1 MNANPMEWYMI
12 ATNAVTG
19 KAKYFTRGDMK
30 QDDYRVLMASCCI
43 PVACRPIFIDGV
55 PYYDG
60 ALSDTCLLY
69 TSCGHKAG
77 ELEKIMD
84 VVKHHQH
91 QGDGLERGAGQP
103 GAFCGKHT
111 KKTPFMFYCKQCNR
125 GLCRDSKFYIKNQAK
140 VMLASK
146 ADLPSRSPLK

>member
-1 MNANPMEWYMI
+1 MGVDEALDQAEQ
-12 ATNAVTG
+12 
-19 KAKYFTRGDMK
+19 K
-30 QDDYRVLMASCCI
+30 QPGRKPPQLRKQKRYR
-43 PVACRPIFIDGV
+43 AC
-55 PYYDG
+55 
-60 ALSDTCLLY
+60 
-69 TSCGHKAG
+69 

-91 QGDGLERGAGQP
+91 QGDDFESGAGQP

-111 KKTPFMFYCKQCNR
+111 KKTPFTFYCKQCNR